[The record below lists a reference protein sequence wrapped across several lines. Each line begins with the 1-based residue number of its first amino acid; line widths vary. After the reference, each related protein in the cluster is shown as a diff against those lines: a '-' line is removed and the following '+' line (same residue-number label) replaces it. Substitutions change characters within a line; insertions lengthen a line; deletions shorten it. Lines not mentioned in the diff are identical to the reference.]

1 MKTLLKNGTLID
13 YKTNT
18 FEKKDILIENDKIV
32 KIANE
37 IGEQADKIIDCTN
50 LNIMPGM
57 IDMHCHLREPG
68 FEHKET
74 IETGSKS
81 AVSGGFTTICPMPN
95 TKPTPDS
102 AIVLQKIIEE
112 AKRVNL
118 CNVLPYASVSK
129 GEKGE
134 ELVDF
139 ETLKKAGAIAFSD
152 DGMPVVNSKMMREA
166 IIEADKLGTFVASHC
181 EEKSVAAGAIN
192 SGKVADQLG
201 VDGVLPEAE
210 EIMAAREM
218 VIAETNDVRAHICH
232 ISTKTTK
239 NMVRDAKKRG
249 VKISCETCPH
259 YFTFTVNE
267 VLKSGVNA
275 KMNPPLRE
283 EKDRLAIIEGLK
295 EGTIDAIITDHA
307 PHTEDEKNKGLATA
321 PNGIIGFETALS
333 AEIMNLIDT
342 GDLTYLDL
350 VRLTSYQPAQLL
362 NIDRGIIEEGKVADI
377 TIFDPNET
385 YTYTK
390 EMIVSKAKNSPFIG
404 KELKGRVKYTIV
416 NGNIV
421 YKDERLNKVYR

>member
-18 FEKKDILIENDKIV
+18 FEKYDILIQDDKIS
-32 KIANE
+32 KIEKE
-37 IGEQADKIIDCTN
+37 IVEDVDNLIDCSN

-57 IDMHCHLREPG
+57 IDIHCHLREPG
-68 FEHKET
+68 FEYKET

-81 AVSGGFTTICPMPN
+81 AVAGGFTTICPMPN

-102 AIVLQKIIEE
+102 TIILKKIIDE

-118 CNVLPYASVSK
+118 CNILPYASVTK

-139 ETLKKAGAIAFSD
+139 EELKNAGAIAFSD
-152 DGMPVVNSKMMREA
+152 DGMPVVNSRTMRQA

-181 EEKSVAAGAIN
+181 EEKSVSKGAIN
-192 SGKVADQLG
+192 AGPVADELG
-201 VDGVLPEAE
+201 VEGVLPEAE
-210 EIMAAREM
+210 EIMAAREI
-218 VIAETNDVRAHICH
+218 VISETNNVRAHICH
-232 ISTKTTK
+232 ISTKTSK
-239 NMVRDAKKRG
+239 DMIRDAKKRG

-259 YFTFTVNE
+259 YFTFTVDE
-267 VLKSGVNA
+267 VKKSGTNA

-295 EGTIDAIITDHA
+295 EGTIDCIITDHA
-307 PHTEDEKNKGLATA
+307 PHSEDEKMQDLSKA

-333 AEIMNLIDT
+333 AEIMNLVDT

-350 VRLTSYQPAQLL
+350 VRLTSYNPANLL
-362 NIDRGIIEEGKVADI
+362 KIDRGSIEVGKVADI
-377 TIFDPNET
+377 TIFDSNEQ
-385 YTYTK
+385 YVYTK
-390 EMIVSKAKNSPFIG
+390 EMIVSKSKNSPFIG
-404 KELKGRVKYTIV
+404 KTLKGKVKYTLV

-421 YKDERLNKVYR
+421 YKN